1 MTWNYLRENARLSND
16 CCLAI
21 LAIVFT
27 AWFLADPVTIQRRQ
41 HFTTQADRDLSAS
54 AGLHQ
59 YIRVFKAV
67 KFVAE
72 ENGRIPILTFNLFVI
87 PYCPSSATA
96 LKPYAKM
103 ELLWKTTSC
112 LPIWQLSFKSI
123 WSSVVGICIRL
134 CMISAKSF
142 VSKTTN
148 KDNIRKCYYSI
159 NCCLHVLLGQ
169 HGKWRNSCWSLLFWP
184 SSHTWRVSWPIQT
197 TTWWS
202 GGQILD
208 ASDATWKKA
217 VRYVHNCLVPPMCP
231 CSKWKQCGEMLY
243 CSYVK

>member
-1 MTWNYLRENARLSND
+1 MLLRSSRTPKWNYFERRRAVFPFDNFPSRAYDQVS
-16 CCLAI
+16 LA
-21 LAIVFT
+21 
-27 AWFLADPVTIQRRQ
+27 
-41 HFTTQADRDLSAS
+41 
-54 AGLHQ
+54 
-59 YIRVFKAV
+59 
-67 KFVAE
+67 FV
-72 ENGRIPILTFNLFVI
+72 
-87 PYCPSSATA
+87 
-96 LKPYAKM
+96 
-103 ELLWKTTSC
+103 
-112 LPIWQLSFKSI
+112 
-123 WSSVVGICIRL
+123 L